1 MNNPLIILSLAVL
14 PALLLMIFIYR
25 QDKTKKEPL
34 GLLLKGFLYG
44 TYSVL
49 LVFVIHFCLEILGID
64 VQRNVFLSAFVS
76 AALIEESA
84 KFYFLKKLIWNNP
97 NFDERFD
104 GIIYAVFVSLGFA
117 VVENLL
123 YLFVYVPE
131 AALETGFQR
140 AIWAVPAHFLFAVI
154 MGYYFSMARFS
165 TAGRQNYYLT
175 MSLLMAVL
183 AHGMYDVLLMF
194 AEAISNLS
202 PVMSSL
208 TMVGFYIFDILLWR
222 IGLKRIRRLTLADEY
237 NNLKF

>member
-1 MNNPLIILSLAVL
+1 MNNPLIILSLAIL
-14 PALLLMIFIYR
+14 PALLLMVFIYR

-34 GLLLKGFLYG
+34 ELLLKGFLYG

-49 LVFVIHFCLEILGID
+49 LVFAIHFCLEILGID

-84 KFYFLKKLIWNNP
+84 KFYFLKKLIWNDP
-97 NFDERFD
+97 HFDERFD

-165 TAGRQNYYLT
+165 TERRNYYLT
-175 MSLLMAVL
+175 LSLLMAVL

-208 TMVGFYIFDILLWR
+208 TMVGFYIFDILLWKM
-222 IGLKRIRRLTLADEY
+222 GLKRIRRLTLADEY